1 MSSSSLRFVPDIL
14 QLRQNLPELGKVHL
28 AQVVCGNDLI
38 YYGIHALSMIYAV
51 LGAGAISAMHVGRDD
66 AHIARI

>member
-1 MSSSSLRFVPDIL
+1 MTGREAREIAMLARSLKVPFMSSSSLRFVPDIL
-14 QLRQNLPELGKVHL
+14 QLRQDLPDLGKIHL

-51 LGAGAISAMHVGRDD
+51 
-66 AHIARI
+66 